1 MIFRGY
7 LRNLPSAFRSA
18 RRGAA
23 SLASGSTLAGPSAGP
38 GAGSHRSHR
47 VLWAAVPVAFAT
59 GVALTYRRSPD
70 DDTATPRSN
79 IASIPTR
86 ELVRAYA
93 VYAACGIPALVDYA
107 PVLLNAFAKSPIPGV
122 SAVANAVIR
131 RTFFEQFVAGEDL
144 PETMETI
151 SRLNARGIGGL
162 LNYGAEAE
170 LGDGHADDTSLLHEH
185 NYRQDSMAIAALGEY
200 ERHVAEAGGKTGSSQ
215 FAVKISGLIDP
226 AVLERASTTLC
237 RLRPVANDQPQTA
250 SITEIPFPGVPQRSD
265 AVIIAPG
272 GSSTA
277 VIPTIGAFEPQG
289 ILASDLN
296 VTDAD
301 MVELNEFW
309 RKMHSL
315 GALARDNGV
324 KLLIDAEHAE
334 TQPAMDALT
343 LIMSQEFNRPEPGK
357 PFTGPIVFGTYQSY
371 LARAPYLLDMM
382 LADAEANG
390 YALGVKLVR
399 GAYNVADSARWIKDG
414 RSGTNPIWPNKSAT
428 DLAYDSSVT
437 KIVDTMARQL
447 DGPNPELA
455 VSAVI
460 ATHNPKSVE
469 HVLTELER
477 TGLASRQVP
486 KAVEEQMTSSAP
498 PLALR
503 GDVRGKVFVAQLYGM
518 RDDLTD
524 KVAETIDSEGLPVAL
539 KYIAYGKYEEVLP
552 YLARRAIENK
562 SVMSGEGGASMER
575 KRVSQELWRRWSGAP
590 ATKA

>member
-1 MIFRGY
+1 MFFRGS

-23 SLASGSTLAGPSAGP
+23 SMASASTHAGSGS
-38 GAGSHRSHR
+38 GSHGSRR
-47 VLWAAVPVAFAT
+47 LLWAAVPAAFVT
-59 GVALTYRRSPD
+59 GAALTYGRSTD
-70 DDTATPRSN
+70 DDAATARSN
-79 IASIPTR
+79 IASIPTTD
-86 ELVRAYA
+86 LVRAYL
-93 VYAACGIPALVDYA
+93 VYTACGIPALVDAA
-107 PVLLNAFAKSPIPGV
+107 PVLLDAFAKSPIPGI

-131 RTFFEQFVAGEDL
+131 RTFFNQFVAGEDL

-151 SRLNARGIGGL
+151 SRLNSRGIGGL
-162 LNYGAEAE
+162 LNYGAEAD
-170 LGDGHADDTSLLHEH
+170 LGEGNANDTSMLHEH
-185 NYRQDSMAIAALGEY
+185 NYRQDVMAVEALGEY
-200 ERHVAEAGGKTGSSQ
+200 ERLVAKAGGKTGSSQ
-215 FAVKISGLIDP
+215 FAVKISGLIDY

-265 AVIIAPG
+265 AAIIAPAANA
-272 GSSTA
+272 TA
-277 VIPTIGAFEPQG
+277 VVPTIGAFDPQG
-289 ILASDLN
+289 ILATDLN

-309 RKMHSL
+309 RKMRSL

-343 LIMSQEFNRPEPGK
+343 LLMSQEFNRPEAGK

-371 LARAPYLLDMM
+371 LARAPYLLDAMI
-382 LADAEANG
+382 ADAEANG

-399 GAYNVADSARWIKDG
+399 GAYNVADSTRWIKEG
-414 RSGTNPIWPNKSAT
+414 RSGTNPIWPNKPAT
-428 DLAYDSSVT
+428 DLAYNSSVS

-455 VSAVI
+455 VSAVY

-469 HVLTELER
+469 HVLNELER

-486 KAVEEQMTSSAP
+486 KAVEEHMATSVP
-498 PLALR
+498 ALVLR
-503 GDVRGKVFVAQLYGM
+503 DDVRGKVFVAQLYGM

-524 KVAETIDSEGLPVAL
+524 KVAETLDSDGLPVAL

-552 YLARRAIENK
+552 YLARRAMENK
-562 SVMSGEGGASMER
+562 SVMTGEGGAAMER
-575 KRVSQELWRRWSGAP
+575 KRVITELWRRWTGGP